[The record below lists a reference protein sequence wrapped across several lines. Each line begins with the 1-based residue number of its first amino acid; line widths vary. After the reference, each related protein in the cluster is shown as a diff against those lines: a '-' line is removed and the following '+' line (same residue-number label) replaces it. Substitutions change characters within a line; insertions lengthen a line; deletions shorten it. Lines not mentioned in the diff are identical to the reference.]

1 MEKATDGGQPGREAV
16 EGEGDMGMYTQRKT
30 KIERDRHLKG
40 TERETNRD
48 RETVK
53 MWRNRKR
60 WQGQKNIE
68 INT

>member
-1 MEKATDGGQPGREAV
+1 
-16 EGEGDMGMYTQRKT
+16 MGMYTQRKT